1 MWQLKN
7 FSAEHICSFDKVFY
21 ELKQEQ
27 ATLVFGNNMDSDS
40 QNSNG
45 SGKSALM
52 EIISIGITGEPLRK
66 VNMDEIINDAHD
78 EATIC
83 LILYNQEENRQLQIN
98 RKISRKSPQVI
109 QVIEQTGAN
118 GDDIEEIKQATVA
131 DYNKYILDQIGLSK
145 DDIFANFIL
154 TARKYKSFLACSD
167 KEKKEII
174 NRFSNGIIVDE
185 SIEALHDD
193 MQPVEE
199 ELSKAEKKVAEINGR
214 VTALAEAIEQAVNEA
229 DDRKKSR
236 VERIESM
243 KQAIVSKRG
252 EIRTVNERMDKAEQ
266 QLDKLDA
273 LDKKMQALE
282 KDNSSIAD
290 AYKSICES
298 FEDCQLSPI
307 ASYTEKADTLS
318 ERLSQCSEQ
327 HKQIDANIDNY
338 SAQLASTQK
347 KLDEFAA
354 GYKKKLTDFDKDDTQ
369 IKATIQKLAQQVQ
382 ALRKKE
388 SELAEQRKTYNNSI
402 ANLEKQL
409 AGVIQCP
416 KCKHEFTLDADID
429 IAVARK
435 ELKEA
440 QSKAEQVENDIRA
453 AQSDYDSCVADGRNA
468 REKETEIAQNKS
480 DLQRRYNAIST
491 ELDNVKSRLASAQ
504 ASQEQAKTKVATIQ
518 HQIDGLRKAMF
529 DEVFDSIDEAI
540 KRGEAELKNGEIEV
554 ESLKAAIKTYES
566 SINDLENATNSDNII
581 DNLEENK
588 KKYEKELTEAIK
600 TQERISNELNE
611 LKVQEATFL
620 EFKTHLAN
628 SKIEAISQ
636 IINDFLETI
645 GSDIRVALSGY
656 SVTKTGKLRDKIS
669 VSLMRDGVD
678 CGSFDKFSKGEQT
691 RVELASI
698 LAMHKLTNVNAEE
711 DKGLNLLVADEI
723 LDGSDET
730 GLACIFHAL
739 NASGITSLVV
749 SHGNIAENYPNRLV
763 VNKQNGISYL

>member
-1 MWQLKN
+1 MWQLNN

-66 VNMDEIINDAHD
+66 VNMDEIINDAYD
-78 EATIC
+78 EAVIC
-83 LILYNQEENRQLQIN
+83 LILWNDEEKRQLQIN
-98 RKISRKSPQVI
+98 RKISRKSPQVV
-109 QVIEQTGAN
+109 QVIEQTGQY
-118 GDDIEEIKQATVA
+118 DDDVEEIKQATVA

-174 NRFSNGIIVDE
+174 NRFSNGVIVDE

-193 MQPVEE
+193 MQPIQE
-199 ELSKAEKKVAEINGR
+199 ELSEAEKKVAETNGR
-214 VTALAEAIEQAVNEA
+214 VMALTEEIERAINEA
-229 DDRKKSR
+229 DDKKKSR
-236 VERIESM
+236 VERIESLR
-243 KQAIVSKRG
+243 QNIVDNRAKIRVINDSISKK
-252 EIRTVNERMDKAEQ
+252 EIELNGIDYLDERMQ
-266 QLDKLDA
+266 N
-273 LDKKMQALE
+273 LE
-282 KDNSSIAD
+282 KSDTNVSE
-290 AYKSICES
+290 AYEVICKAFDEL
-298 FEDCQLSPI
+298 ELAPI
-307 ASYTEKADTLS
+307 TSYTEKANTLS
-318 ERLSQCSEQ
+318 SQLAQCSDKR
-327 HKQIDANIDNY
+327 KQLDAYMDDY
-338 SAQLASTQK
+338 SAQLAASQK
-347 KLDEFAA
+347 KLDEFSADYEKRLN
-354 GYKKKLTDFDKDDTQ
+354 GFDDADAK
-369 IKATIQKLAQQVQ
+369 IKVTIQKLTKRVQ
-382 ALRKKE
+382 ELRKQE
-388 SELAEQRKTYNNSI
+388 SELTEQRKTYNYNI

-416 KCKHEFTLDADID
+416 KCKHEFTLDADVD
-429 IAVARK
+429 ITSARE
-435 ELKEA
+435 ELKQLQA
-440 QSKAEQVENDIRA
+440 KVAQVESDIHT
-453 AQSDYDSCVADGRNA
+453 AQSDYDSCVADGKNA
-468 REKETEIAQNKS
+468 REQETTIAQNKS
-480 DLQRRYNAIST
+480 ELQRHYNAISA
-491 ELDNVKSRLASAQ
+491 ELDNAKARLSSIQ
-504 ASQEQAKTKVATIQ
+504 SNQEQAKVRAASIQ
-518 HQIDGLRKAMF
+518 RQIDGLRKAMF
-529 DEVFDSIDEAI
+529 DEVFDRIDEII
-540 KRGEAELKNGEIEV
+540 KRGEAEIKNSKIEIE
-554 ESLKAAIKTYES
+554 SLQGAIKTYED
-566 SINDLENATNSDNII
+566 SISELENAANSDNII
-581 DNLEENK
+581 DNLEASK
-588 KKYEKELTEAIK
+588 AKYEKELNDAISK
-600 TQERISNELNE
+600 QQTISNKLNE

-628 SKIEAISQ
+628 SRIEAINQ

-698 LAMHKLTNVNAEE
+698 LAMHKLTNVNTEE
-711 DKGLNLLVADEI
+711 GKGLNLLVADEI

-739 NASGITSLVV
+739 NASGITSLVI
-749 SHGNIAENYPNRLV
+749 SHGSIAENYQNRLV
-763 VNKQNGISYL
+763 VNKKNGISYL

>member
-52 EIISIGITGEPLRK
+52 EIISIGIAGEPLRK

-83 LILYNQEENRQLQIN
+83 LILYNQEEHRQLQIN

-118 GDDIEEIKQATVA
+118 DDDIEEIKQATVA

-243 KQAIVSKRG
+243 KQAIVGKRG

-282 KDNSSIAD
+282 KDSSSIAD

-327 HKQIDANIDNY
+327 RKQIDANIDDY

-354 GYKKKLTDFDKDDTQ
+354 GYEKKLADFDKDDTQ

-388 SELAEQRKTYNNSI
+388 SELAEQRKAYNNSI

-409 AGVIQCP
+409 AGVIRCP

-429 IAVARK
+429 ITAARK
-435 ELKEA
+435 ELKET
-440 QSKAEQVENDIRA
+440 QNKAEQVENDIRA